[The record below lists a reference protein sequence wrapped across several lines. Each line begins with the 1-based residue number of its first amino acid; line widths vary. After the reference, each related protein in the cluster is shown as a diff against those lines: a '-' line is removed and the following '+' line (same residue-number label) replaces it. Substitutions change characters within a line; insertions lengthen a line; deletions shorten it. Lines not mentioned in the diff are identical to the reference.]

1 VQALN
6 SPIELPNVESEYQP
20 EPGSLAGF
28 FLSLS
33 DKVDELLAAANWEP
47 KMESRLVK

>member
-1 VQALN
+1 VDVQAMN
-6 SPIELPNVESEYQP
+6 FPDELPNVESEYQP

-33 DKVDELLAAANWEP
+33 DKVDELLAAANWQP
-47 KMESRLVK
+47 KLE

>member
-1 VQALN
+1 MQALN

-20 EPGSLAGF
+20 EPGSLSGF

-33 DKVDELLAAANWEP
+33 EKVDELLAAANWQP
-47 KMESRLVK
+47 KRE